1 MKIVI
6 TGVAGFIGYH
16 LCKRLLKAN
25 ISVIGIDDMNSYYDI
40 KLKDARLKRLRNI
53 DLKENIEFQFFKEN
67 INDQN
72 KINKIFNDN
81 NPEIVVNLAAQA
93 GVRYSIEN
101 PSTYIQTNLVGFS
114 NILEACR
121 NFPVRHFL

>member
-16 LCKRLLKAN
+16 LCKRLLKEN

-40 KLKDARLKRLRNI
+40 KLKDARLQRLRNI
-53 DLKENIEFQFFKEN
+53 DLKENKEFQFFKEN

-81 NPEIVVNLAAQA
+81 NPEIVVNLAAQE
-93 GVRYSIEN
+93 VLDT
-101 PSTYIQTNLVGFS
+101 PSKTPQHINKQ
-114 NILEACR
+114 I
-121 NFPVRHFL
+121 

>member
-16 LCKRLLKAN
+16 LCKRLLKEN

-53 DLKENIEFQFFKEN
+53 LYIHKIDL
-67 INDQN
+67 
-72 KINKIFNDN
+72 
-81 NPEIVVNLAAQA
+81 
-93 GVRYSIEN
+93 YSM
-101 PSTYIQTNLVGFS
+101 QL
-114 NILEACR
+114 L
-121 NFPVRHFL
+121 